1 MEAKR
6 VNIRNLPQKY
16 SYLQAWVYD
25 YLIADHALNLHAYIL
40 EYAKLADFL
49 AKQWECSVLDVGCG
63 GGQSAIRLKERYPHL
78 RLTGI
83 DLSTAQI
90 ARARQRAHRKGY
102 ALQFEVADAQM
113 LPFPEASFDVVFS
126 FGSAKH
132 WPNPLK
138 GIGECWR
145 VLKPGGE
152 LLVADATSDATKEE
166 VINFYRISH
175 FPRLFE
181 KLITTILY
189 ERLFRLACPM
199 ETYYQIAAQ
208 LEMPQGT
215 VSHLPSLPVF
225 LFRTQKPQLPGS
237 HQESVVRP
245 NPPR

>member
-152 LLVADATSDATKEE
+152 LLVADATSDATKEDTVGE
-166 VINFYRISH
+166 SNQ
-175 FPRLFE
+175 L
-181 KLITTILY
+181 KLQT
-189 ERLFRLACPM
+189 
-199 ETYYQIAAQ
+199 
-208 LEMPQGT
+208 
-215 VSHLPSLPVF
+215 
-225 LFRTQKPQLPGS
+225 
-237 HQESVVRP
+237 
-245 NPPR
+245 